1 MYMMRFV
8 LVLFFFLQFSIG
20 FAQSKQAYSLN
31 ISSQQ
36 TQGPIGFLGMAN
48 EPIRLIAEVRP
59 DAFGFDKPIPGK
71 LKIFASADSVLSM
84 NDIVVLDSACT
95 LPDYSYQSFP
105 IKHSLKPGS
114 YFLLAQF
121 FAKDTN
127 LFEPQ
132 SAVVKLSSELIG
144 LSAAVKEFWF
154 SHIKTS
160 EYSEETKLFA
170 EIDLALTGNTV
181 SIGSL
186 SSEWA
191 IGLTKGK
198 KTEALT
204 SAYRT
209 DSLHTG
215 HTTIVLEE
223 SLFNNP
229 DFKNF
234 NQVSIKLT
242 SAYFS
247 EGYIKIPD
255 VTFNLPIKVITDI
268 DQLNAFRRKRDPYLT
283 YGSFLIPQ
291 EAMDSLAVEKLYT
304 QAEQFYTLY
313 TKSLQ
318 AASSKEF
325 GRALQLAD
333 SAFAFVGNH
342 RASSLLYVESGLV
355 SDLYSGLFKY
365 QQALDPKQE
374 QPELNDRLNEAQKMA
389 DLMTSGYTHLLN
401 RILPDS
407 LDHYNEMEKSGFFD
421 KPELFRQQ
429 LITDFPVLW
438 KTRSVPALEHFIRNT
453 DYESADMIIDQVNRH
468 TQLLKPVWQI
478 IQADTAMIMYFTNVA
493 TTATEQN
500 NMLDYLLARLAYYTA
515 SGLYAEGAEAVADAV
530 LAWSCSYKFS
540 PEKLWLNAGNFF
552 ETLGNYKSADS
563 LYRLADRHFENKHH
577 NTPDPIWLLQGKN
590 QALLKAKLG
599 NSLLRSDSLTR
610 MLDEVR
616 QKNFFAYSDLL
627 NDPALAQKLAYFG
640 NPIYK
645 SFYLNRIEQLD
656 LQYQSFIANEWKKDF
671 AFLLGQE
678 GLYRQSLIV
687 YKNLFVL
694 DNPKAIALRLGF
706 SEEAQLFF
714 AQRQRETLSRYLNV
728 LSEFGKTASSNA
740 YDSALNVGLQQV
752 LFQHAF
758 ILRGN
763 YQLLYDV
770 SRSTDQQVANNFV
783 LWQEL
788 RKYLNELY
796 VKGEPD
802 QKALIA
808 WKKYI
813 LETEKKLIRSARDT
827 ASMKLDYIPSLDS
840 IRARLK
846 PGEAAI
852 EVVRYSINHKI
863 YYGQQVTYAALIV
876 TKAGPLQFVP
886 LPSAGAELE
895 GKFYKRYRNNIILKQ
910 EDAHSYGIYWEPL
923 VKHLGGIKTIYWAPD
938 GVYHLINLNTLL
950 NPVSNQ
956 HVVSEYK
963 ILTVPTIA
971 SIHTPGLINFKS
983 ATVLGNP
990 HFGVR
995 KKNKADTIRTSRE
1008 FLTRQAIAEL
1018 PGTATEVEAITKLLK
1033 KQQASVTQ
1041 LTQQNASKQQLFDNS
1056 NADIV
1061 HLATHGFW
1069 LDQPSSES
1077 TYRNIYETL
1086 AGSGLILA
1094 GAQKENGENDFTLMP
1109 QGILTSAEI
1118 QDLYLFNTK
1127 LVVLSACET
1136 GLGEVVP
1143 GEGLYGLKRALM
1155 KAGAQNIITSLWK
1168 VDDEATMLFM
1178 TDFYSALA
1186 KSNNLTESF
1195 QQAMLTLKA
1204 KYPQPYY
1211 WGAFVLTQN

>member
-8 LVLFFFLQFSIG
+8 LILFFFLQFSIG

-48 EPIRLIAEVRP
+48 DPLRLIAEVRP

-71 LKIFASADSVLSM
+71 LKIFASTDSILST
-84 NDIVVLDSACT
+84 NDLVVLDSACT

-132 SAVVKLSSELIG
+132 SAVVNLSAELIG
-144 LSAAVKEFWF
+144 FTAEVKEFWF

-160 EYSEETKLFA
+160 EYNEETKLFA

-186 SSEWA
+186 RSEWA

-247 EGYIKIPD
+247 EGYIKVPD

-283 YGSFLIPQ
+283 YGSFVLQQ
-291 EAMDSLAVEKLYT
+291 EALDSLAVEKLYT
-304 QAEQFYTLY
+304 EAELFYSIY
-313 TKSLQ
+313 TRALQ
-318 AASSKEF
+318 AAAAKDFS
-325 GRALQLAD
+325 RAIPLAD

-342 RASSLLYVESGLV
+342 RASSLLFTDAGLMSG
-355 SDLYSGLFKY
+355 LYSGLFKI
-365 QQALDPKQE
+365 L
-374 QPELNDRLNEAQKMA
+374 PEDRKAEINNRLGEAMKMG
-389 DLMTSGYTHLLN
+389 DLMTSAYSDLIQRL
-401 RILPDS
+401 LPDS
-407 LDHYNEMEKSGFFD
+407 LDHYNEMEKSGYFD
-421 KPELFRQQ
+421 KPEIFHQP
-429 LITDFPVLW
+429 LISSLPILW
-438 KTRSVPALEHFIRNT
+438 KNRSVPALEHFIRNT
-453 DYESADMIIDQVNRH
+453 DYESADMIIEQANRH
-468 TQLLKPVWQI
+468 QQLLKPVWQI
-478 IQADTAMIMYFTNVA
+478 IQSDTALVKNFSHVA
-493 TTATEQN
+493 TAATEGN
-500 NMLDYLLARLAYYTA
+500 SMLDFLLARLNYYAA
-515 SGLYAEGAEAVADAV
+515 SGLYDEGTEAVTEAT
-530 LAWSCSYKFS
+530 LAFACSYQFQ
-540 PEKLWLNAGNFF
+540 PEHLWFTSARFF
-552 ETLGNYKSADS
+552 ETLGNFTKADS
-563 LYRLADRHFENKHH
+563 LYKLCDEHFKKEQVENPNPLWTLYGENQTVLNARLGASIPQD
-577 NTPDPIWLLQGKN
+577 
-590 QALLKAKLG
+590 QALTEALEKLRKE
-599 NSLLRSDSLTR
+599 NLFTY
-610 MLDEVR
+610 LDV
-616 QKNFFAYSDLL
+616 L
-627 NDPALAQKLAYFG
+627 NDQALGQKLAYRN
-640 NPIYK
+640 NPVYK
-645 SFYLNRIEQLD
+645 NFYLNRIKQLD
-656 LQYQSFIANEWKKDF
+656 AQGQYFTANEWLKDL
-671 AFLLGQE
+671 AFFLGRE
-678 GLYRQSLIV
+678 GQHKQAITLFE
-687 YKNLFVL
+687 NLFVT
-694 DNPKAIALRLGF
+694 DNLKATAFRLGF
-706 SEEAQLFF
+706 SEEAQLFY
-714 AQRQRETLSRYLNV
+714 AQRQREVLSRYINV
-728 LSEFGKTASSNA
+728 LTDFEKSATPAA
-740 YDSALNVGLQQV
+740 YDSALQICLQQV

-763 YQLLYDV
+763 FQLLYDV

-802 QKALIA
+802 QKALTA

-840 IRARLK
+840 IRAKLK
-846 PGEAAI
+846 PDEAAI
-852 EVVRYSINHKI
+852 EVVRYTVNHKT
-863 YYGQQVTYAALIV
+863 YYGQQVKYAALIISHQ
-876 TKAGPLQFVP
+876 GPLQFVQ

-895 GKFYKRYRNNIILKQ
+895 GRFYKRYRNSIILKQ
-910 EDAHSYGIYWEPL
+910 EDTHSHGIYWEPL
-923 VKHLGGIKTIYWAPD
+923 AKHLAGIKTIYWAPD
-938 GVYHLINLNTLL
+938 GVYHLINLNTLF
-950 NPVSNQ
+950 NPASNQ
-956 HVVSEYK
+956 HVASEYK

-971 SIHTPGLINFKS
+971 SINTPGLINFKS

-990 HFGVR
+990 LFGTG
-995 KKNKADTIRTSRE
+995 KKKYQADTIRTSRE
-1008 FLTRQAIAEL
+1008 FLTRQAIVEL
-1018 PGTATEVEAITKLLK
+1018 PGTATEVEAITNVLK
-1033 KQQASVTQ
+1033 KQQTSVTQ
-1041 LTQQNASKQQLFDNS
+1041 LTQQNATKQQLFNNS
-1056 NADIV
+1056 NADV
-1061 HLATHGFW
+1061 MHLATHGFW
-1069 LDQPSSES
+1069 LDQPGSES

-1094 GAQKENGENDFTLMP
+1094 GAQKANGENDFTLMP

-1118 QDLYLFNTK
+1118 QDLNLFNTK

-1143 GEGLYGLKRALM
+1143 GEGLYGLKRALL

-1178 TDFYSALA
+1178 TYFYAALA
-1186 KSNNLTESF
+1186 ENHNLTESF